1 MGEKRLKISITKKC
15 EICGNEFQAWYKKTK
30 SCSKV
35 CKNELAR
42 KITQKQFSTLE
53 SRKNHSSITKKAM
66 DNPNIR
72 KNFEIG
78 MSNRKSYKKE
88 NHPRWGIKL
97 DDITKQKISK
107 GNKGKSK
114 GKTWEE
120 RYGIQEANKRR
131 KNTANRMSETNS
143 KLLKKRTSKLEKQF
157 LFELEQKGYIS
168 NKQISKYT
176 VDYVNESTKHIIEIN
191 GDYWHCNP
199 KLFKSDYYNSSI
211 GMTAFEKWKYDEERK
226 KYLENLGYSV
236 TILWES
242 DLKSNKSTIHKLN

>member
-15 EICGNEFQAWYKKTK
+15 EICGIDFEAWYKKTK

-53 SRKNHSSITKKAM
+53 SRKTHSLITKKSM
-66 DNPNIR
+66 EDPIV
-72 KNFEIG
+72 KNNFKIG
-78 MSNRKSYKKE
+78 MYTRRSYKKE

-97 DDITKQKISK
+97 DDNTKKKISN
-107 GNKGKSK
+107 GNKGKAK

-131 KNTANRMSETNS
+131 KNTANRKAETNS
-143 KLLKKRTSKLEKQF
+143 RLLKNRTSKLEKQF
-157 LFELEQKGYIS
+157 LIELKQKGYKS

-176 VDYVNESTKHIIEIN
+176 VDYVNEKTKHIIEIN

-199 KLFKSDYYNSSI
+199 QLFKPDYYNSSI
-211 GMTAFEKWKYDEERK
+211 GMTASEKWKYDDERK
-226 KYLENLGYSV
+226 QYLENLGYRV
-236 TILWES
+236 TILWET
-242 DLKSNKSTIHKLN
+242 DLKNQKRKGI

>member
-15 EICGNEFQAWYKKTK
+15 EICGIDFEAWYKKTK

-53 SRKNHSSITKKAM
+53 SRKTHSLITKKSM
-66 DNPNIR
+66 EDPVV
-72 KNFEIG
+72 KNNFKTG
-78 MSNRKSYKKE
+78 MSTRRSYKKE

-97 DDITKQKISK
+97 DDSTKLKISN
-107 GNKGKSK
+107 GNKGKAK

-120 RYGIQEANKRR
+120 RYGIKEANKRR
-131 KNTANRMSETNS
+131 KNTADRMAKTNS
-143 KLLKKRTSKLEKQF
+143 ILLKKRTSKLEKQF
-157 LFELEQKGYIS
+157 LIELKQKGYKS

-176 VDYVNESTKHIIEIN
+176 VDYVNEKTKHIIEIN

-199 KLFKSDYYNSSI
+199 QLFKPDYYNSSI
-211 GMTAFEKWKYDEERK
+211 GMTASEKWKYDDERK
-226 KYLENLGYSV
+226 QYLENLGYRV
-236 TILWES
+236 TIIWET
-242 DLKSNKSTIHKLN
+242 DLKNQKRKGI